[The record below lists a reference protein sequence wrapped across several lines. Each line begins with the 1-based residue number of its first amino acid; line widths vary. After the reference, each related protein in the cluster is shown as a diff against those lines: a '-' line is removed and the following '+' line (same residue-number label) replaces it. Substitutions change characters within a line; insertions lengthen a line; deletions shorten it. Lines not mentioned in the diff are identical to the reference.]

1 MHWKFWQREAPVIQN
16 ASPENPSTNL
26 ANPAQWLVDWWGGGS
41 TDAGV
46 LVNEQTAMKT
56 SAVYGCVSL
65 IAKTIASLPLKV
77 YRRRANGDGVEVP
90 DTIPYYLLH
99 DEPNPAMTSC
109 VWREFLVA
117 NILLGGNAYVAIGR
131 DQANRVLDLFPVPW
145 QYVTPERTKDGR
157 HRYHVQVSNGERETL
172 DQSNMLHIPGL
183 GFDGVKGMSVVT
195 YAARQ
200 AVGLSL
206 ATESHGSRL
215 FSNGAR
221 LGVVL
226 KHPKN
231 LSKPAADRL
240 AAQFEQQHTGLSQA
254 FKTLVLEEGLD
265 VTNVSMTS
273 EDAQFLDCVTPDT
286 VLTMADGTRRAARN
300 IQVGDFVAGWDRGP
314 VAARVAAVAPV
325 RPKPLVSIKTAR
337 GRTLIAT
344 SDHPIL
350 CMPRLRTPGGRQ
362 AKDELWMPLGALKTG
377 MYVRVG
383 LGHCREKTRDVLD
396 RDTAWFLGAMVG
408 NGYMRSGGCSF
419 STGNAG
425 VADAMRRIVEA
436 MGGSL
441 SQRQGVRHAD
451 YDIRTGGKGRGGSHI
466 RHLLKESGLIG
477 AHAETKRVPLS
488 VLADGP
494 EAWAAFLSGYI
505 DADGTVARMDHGAT
519 PQLSI
524 SSINRSLLDDCQH
537 LLALL
542 GIQSGI
548 YPASTARA
556 KKIICGKACRAS
568 ACYALVVASLHD
580 LQQLAALLTLEH
592 PVKRSRLNDL
602 RSNGPSRYRAVNT
615 EFDRVVS
622 VEALPP
628 GPTIGI
634 EIEGL
639 HTHITNGL
647 VTHNTRRFQ
656 VEDLARFFGVPPHMI
671 GHTDKQTS
679 WGTGVEQ
686 NTLGFLIFTIIP
698 WLTRF
703 EQEFNRKLFP
713 RSPFYAQFK
722 HQGLMRGDSKA
733 RSDYYASGHQNSWLT
748 TNEIRRFEDLPPVPG
763 GDQLFVQT
771 NLMPLS
777 SSGSRAPGQPS
788 AEQDAIEMDDFDA
801 SKWGALVPKL
811 EWSQR
816 C

>member
-1 MHWKFWQREAPVIQN
+1 MHWKFWQRETPVVQN

-26 ANPAQWLVDWWGGGS
+26 ANPAQWLVDWWGGGP

-77 YRRRANGDGVEVP
+77 YRRRSNGDGVEVP
-90 DTIPYYLLH
+90 DTLPYYLLH

-131 DQANRVLDLFPVPW
+131 DQANRVVDLFPVPW

-183 GFDGVKGMSVVT
+183 GFDGVKGLSVVT

-240 AAQFEQQHTGLSQA
+240 AVQFEQQHTGLSQA

-273 EDAQFLDCVTPDT
+273 EDAQFLD
-286 VLTMADGTRRAARN
+286 
-300 IQVGDFVAGWDRGP
+300 
-314 VAARVAAVAPV
+314 
-325 RPKPLVSIKTAR
+325 
-337 GRTLIAT
+337 
-344 SDHPIL
+344 
-350 CMPRLRTPGGRQ
+350 
-362 AKDELWMPLGALKTG
+362 
-377 MYVRVG
+377 
-383 LGHCREKTRDVLD
+383 
-396 RDTAWFLGAMVG
+396 
-408 NGYMRSGGCSF
+408 
-419 STGNAG
+419 
-425 VADAMRRIVEA
+425 
-436 MGGSL
+436 
-441 SQRQGVRHAD
+441 
-451 YDIRTGGKGRGGSHI
+451 
-466 RHLLKESGLIG
+466 
-477 AHAETKRVPLS
+477 
-488 VLADGP
+488 
-494 EAWAAFLSGYI
+494 
-505 DADGTVARMDHGAT
+505 
-519 PQLSI
+519 
-524 SSINRSLLDDCQH
+524 
-537 LLALL
+537 
-542 GIQSGI
+542 
-548 YPASTARA
+548 
-556 KKIICGKACRAS
+556 
-568 ACYALVVASLHD
+568 
-580 LQQLAALLTLEH
+580 
-592 PVKRSRLNDL
+592 
-602 RSNGPSRYRAVNT
+602 
-615 EFDRVVS
+615 
-622 VEALPP
+622 
-628 GPTIGI
+628 
-634 EIEGL
+634 
-639 HTHITNGL
+639 
-647 VTHNTRRFQ
+647 TRRFQ

-771 NLMPLS
+771 NLMPLDKA
-777 SSGSRAPGQPS
+777 GLQTPGAPRG
-788 AEQDAIEMDDFDA
+788 EQDVIEMDDFDE
-801 SKWGALVPKL
+801 SKWSALVPKL